1 MIMKPN
7 QVLALLGAAS
17 LVACGG
23 GSDQVA
29 GIDGGGSPAPV
40 ATTVVS
46 VGTISGFGSVIVNG
60 VRYNTSGATIT
71 VDGSPGSESDLA
83 VGQVVAVRGTLDT
96 GGTTGVALSIDFDD
110 IVEGTVDSIDL
121 AAETLTVLGQLIRTD
136 ADTSFDDSFSPASLA
151 GVNVGDTVEISG
163 FILADGS
170 INATRLSRE
179 QPGGELEVTGVVAN
193 VTADTFEING
203 LVVDYSGAM
212 LEDFPNGTIENGQP
226 VEAKGQSL
234 GAAGELI
241 ATRVEYEGIE
251 IGDDTIDQVEIEGFV
266 TRFVSAS
273 DFDIEGVPVTTNA
286 QTQFENGSSADLA
299 LDAKLEVEGSFNAS
313 GILVADKIELKPRG
327 NIRIESLVQA
337 VSATE
342 LTLLG
347 VTVGVSSSTRFE
359 DKSSA
364 NLEPFN
370 LSNVSV
376 GDYVEIRGFLDGMNV
391 VATLLEREDF
401 VGEVSVRGVVD
412 TANDPDFTILG
423 ILIQTNGNTEFEGAD
438 GLPIDS
444 AAFFSQ
450 VPGITVE
457 AEGTLLNS
465 GIVADE
471 VDIEN

>member
-1 MIMKPN
+1 MKSN
-7 QVLALLGAAS
+7 QALLLLGAAS

-40 ATTVVS
+40 ATTIVS

-60 VRYNTSGATIT
+60 VRYDTSNAVITI
-71 VDGSPGSESDLA
+71 DGSAGSEADLA
-83 VGQVVAVRGTLDT
+83 VGQVVAISGTLDS
-96 GGTTGVALSIDFDD
+96 GGSTGVAQSIEFDD
-110 IVEGTVDSIDL
+110 IVEGPVTSVDA
-121 AAETLTVLGQLIRTD
+121 AAETLVVLGQLIRTD
-136 ADTSFDDSFSPASLA
+136 ADTSFDDSFSPASIA

-170 INATRLSRE
+170 INATRISRE
-179 QPGGELEVTGVVAN
+179 QPGGDFEVTGVVAN

-226 VEAKGQSL
+226 VEAEGQSL
-234 GAAGELI
+234 GANGELV
-241 ATRVEYEGIE
+241 ATRVEYEGFE
-251 IGDDTIDQVEIEGFV
+251 IGDDDIDQVEIEGFV

-286 QTQFENGSSADLA
+286 QTQFENGSSADIA
-299 LDAKLEVEGSFNAS
+299 LDTKLEVEGAFNAS
-313 GILVADKIELKPRG
+313 GVLVADKIELKPRG
-327 NIRIESLVQA
+327 DIRIESLVEA
-337 VSATE
+337 VSATD

-347 VTVGVSSSTRFE
+347 VTVEVSSSTRYE

-391 VATLLEREDF
+391 SATLLEREDF
-401 VGEVSVRGVVD
+401 EGEVGVRGIVD

-423 ILIQTNGNTEFEGAD
+423 ILIQTDGATVFEGAN
-438 GLPIDS
+438 GLPID
-444 AAFFSQ
+444 AAEFFNQ

-471 VDIEN
+471 VEIED